1 MASPGGD
8 GVFHG
13 YDYSYDGL
21 SRLTKVGYLENGS
34 GGTDYDIL
42 GKAMQTEAGTTLFLN
57 PLFSWFIFVP
67 RSYEKSVIYWK

>member
-1 MASPGGD
+1 VASPGGD

-42 GKAMQTEAGTTLFLN
+42 GKAMQTEAGTTLF
-57 PLFSWFIFVP
+57 
-67 RSYEKSVIYWK
+67 